1 MFDFGWQEFLVIA
14 FVLVLVV
21 GPKDLPKV
29 LKTVTKYIRNMRQMA
44 SEFHRGIEKMADEAD
59 LKDSF
64 NELKNNNID
73 KTIQSHLDPDNEVTK
88 ALQQAK
94 DSADLANETNK
105 VKETLK
111 KHYPKV
117 ENLVL
122 LKVNAFNLEHLL
134 WEQASN
140 GDMYPHLYSPL
151 DIKNV
156 VDEFELTLDDSGIH
170 ILPEILKEYQFSRPR

>member
-44 SEFHRGIEKMADEAD
+44 SEFHRGIEKMADESD

-111 KHYPKV
+111 TTAEDSLKD
-117 ENLVL
+117 EN
-122 LKVNAFNLEHLL
+122 NLES
-134 WEQASN
+134 QPN
-140 GDMYPHLYSPL
+140 
-151 DIKNV
+151 KN
-156 VDEFELTLDDSGIH
+156 I
-170 ILPEILKEYQFSRPR
+170 EISKNEDNMSSTKL

>member
-44 SEFHRGIEKMADEAD
+44 SEFHRGIENMADEAD

-111 KHYPKV
+111 TTAEDSLKD
-117 ENLVL
+117 EN
-122 LKVNAFNLEHLL
+122 NLES
-134 WEQASN
+134 QPN
-140 GDMYPHLYSPL
+140 
-151 DIKNV
+151 KN
-156 VDEFELTLDDSGIH
+156 I
-170 ILPEILKEYQFSRPR
+170 EISKNEDKMSSTKL

>member
-44 SEFHRGIEKMADEAD
+44 SEFHRGIENMADEAD

-111 KHYPKV
+111 TTAEDSLKD
-117 ENLVL
+117 EN
-122 LKVNAFNLEHLL
+122 NLES
-134 WEQASN
+134 QPN
-140 GDMYPHLYSPL
+140 
-151 DIKNV
+151 KN
-156 VDEFELTLDDSGIH
+156 I
-170 ILPEILKEYQFSRPR
+170 EISKNEDNMTSTKL

>member
-44 SEFHRGIEKMADEAD
+44 SEFHRGIEKMADESD
-59 LKDSF
+59 LKESF

-111 KHYPKV
+111 TTAEDSLKD
-117 ENLVL
+117 EN
-122 LKVNAFNLEHLL
+122 NLESQPNKNI
-134 WEQASN
+134 EISKN
-140 GDMYPHLYSPL
+140 EDDMSSTKL
-151 DIKNV
+151 
-156 VDEFELTLDDSGIH
+156 
-170 ILPEILKEYQFSRPR
+170 

>member
-44 SEFHRGIEKMADEAD
+44 SEFHRGIEKMADESD

-111 KHYPKV
+111 TTAEDSLKDDN
-117 ENLVL
+117 NLGSQPN
-122 LKVNAFNLEHLL
+122 KNIEI
-134 WEQASN
+134 SN
-140 GDMYPHLYSPL
+140 NEDNMSSTKL
-151 DIKNV
+151 
-156 VDEFELTLDDSGIH
+156 
-170 ILPEILKEYQFSRPR
+170 

>member
-1 MFDFGWQEFLVIA
+1 MDSYLKVTKAYSDEEKMMHSWIEWI
-14 FVLVLVV
+14 VLA
-21 GPKDLPKV
+21 DLPIYVVENEFYRKNSK
-29 LKTVTKYIRNMRQMA
+29 LAATSYKTVTKYIRNMRQMA
-44 SEFHRGIEKMADEAD
+44 SEFHRGIENMADEAD

-111 KHYPKV
+111 TTAEDSLKD
-117 ENLVL
+117 EN
-122 LKVNAFNLEHLL
+122 NLES
-134 WEQASN
+134 QPN
-140 GDMYPHLYSPL
+140 
-151 DIKNV
+151 KN
-156 VDEFELTLDDSGIH
+156 I
-170 ILPEILKEYQFSRPR
+170 EISKSEDNMSSTKL

>member
-1 MFDFGWQEFLVIA
+1 MFDFGWQQFLVIA
-14 FVLVLVV
+14 VVLVLVV

-44 SEFHRGIEKMADEAD
+44 SEFHRGIENMADEAD

-111 KHYPKV
+111 TTAEDSLKD
-117 ENLVL
+117 EN
-122 LKVNAFNLEHLL
+122 NLESQPNKNI
-134 WEQASN
+134 EISN
-140 GDMYPHLYSPL
+140 NEDNMSSTKL
-151 DIKNV
+151 
-156 VDEFELTLDDSGIH
+156 
-170 ILPEILKEYQFSRPR
+170 

>member
-44 SEFHRGIEKMADEAD
+44 SEFHRGIENMADEAD

-111 KHYPKV
+111 TTAEDSLKD
-117 ENLVL
+117 EN
-122 LKVNAFNLEHLL
+122 NLESQPNKNI
-134 WEQASN
+134 EISKN
-140 GDMYPHLYSPL
+140 DDNMSPTKL
-151 DIKNV
+151 
-156 VDEFELTLDDSGIH
+156 
-170 ILPEILKEYQFSRPR
+170 

>member
-44 SEFHRGIEKMADEAD
+44 SEFHRGIENMADEAD

-64 NELKNNNID
+64 DELKNNNID

-111 KHYPKV
+111 TTAEDSLKD
-117 ENLVL
+117 EN
-122 LKVNAFNLEHLL
+122 NLES
-134 WEQASN
+134 QSN
-140 GDMYPHLYSPL
+140 
-151 DIKNV
+151 KN
-156 VDEFELTLDDSGIH
+156 I
-170 ILPEILKEYQFSRPR
+170 EISNNEDNMSSTKL

>member
-44 SEFHRGIEKMADEAD
+44 SEFHRGIENMADEAD

-94 DSADLANETNK
+94 ESADLANETNK

-111 KHYPKV
+111 TTAEDSLKD
-117 ENLVL
+117 EN
-122 LKVNAFNLEHLL
+122 NLESQPNKKI
-134 WEQASN
+134 EIS
-140 GDMYPHLYSPL
+140 
-151 DIKNV
+151 KNE
-156 VDEFELTLDDSGIH
+156 DNMSTTKL
-170 ILPEILKEYQFSRPR
+170 

>member
-44 SEFHRGIEKMADEAD
+44 SEFHRGIEKMADETD

-73 KTIQSHLDPDNEVTK
+73 KIIIVT
-88 ALQQAK
+88 ALHYGN
-94 DSADLANETNK
+94 SDLPNK
-105 VKETLK
+105 
-111 KHYPKV
+111 
-117 ENLVL
+117 
-122 LKVNAFNLEHLL
+122 
-134 WEQASN
+134 
-140 GDMYPHLYSPL
+140 LYR
-151 DIKNV
+151 NR
-156 VDEFELTLDDSGIH
+156 
-170 ILPEILKEYQFSRPR
+170 EI

>member
-44 SEFHRGIEKMADEAD
+44 SEFHRGIENMADEAD

-94 DSADLANETNK
+94 DSADLANETN
-105 VKETLK
+105 
-111 KHYPKV
+111 
-117 ENLVL
+117 
-122 LKVNAFNLEHLL
+122 
-134 WEQASN
+134 
-140 GDMYPHLYSPL
+140 
-151 DIKNV
+151 
-156 VDEFELTLDDSGIH
+156 
-170 ILPEILKEYQFSRPR
+170 

>member
-44 SEFHRGIEKMADEAD
+44 SEFHRGIENMADEAD

-111 KHYPKV
+111 TTA
-117 ENLVL
+117 EDS
-122 LKVNAFNLEHLL
+122 LKDDNNLESQPNKNI
-134 WEQASN
+134 EISN
-140 GDMYPHLYSPL
+140 NED
-151 DIKNV
+151 NV
-156 VDEFELTLDDSGIH
+156 SSTKL
-170 ILPEILKEYQFSRPR
+170 

>member
-44 SEFHRGIEKMADEAD
+44 SEFHRGIEKMADESD

-111 KHYPKV
+111 TTAEDSLKD
-117 ENLVL
+117 EN
-122 LKVNAFNLEHLL
+122 NLES
-134 WEQASN
+134 QPNKNIKISN
-140 GDMYPHLYSPL
+140 NED
-151 DIKNV
+151 
-156 VDEFELTLDDSGIH
+156 TLSSTK
-170 ILPEILKEYQFSRPR
+170 L

>member
-44 SEFHRGIEKMADEAD
+44 SEFHRGIENMADEAD

-111 KHYPKV
+111 TTAEDSLKD
-117 ENLVL
+117 EN
-122 LKVNAFNLEHLL
+122 NLESQLNKNI
-134 WEQASN
+134 EISKNEDNMSSN
-140 GDMYPHLYSPL
+140 KL
-151 DIKNV
+151 
-156 VDEFELTLDDSGIH
+156 
-170 ILPEILKEYQFSRPR
+170 

>member
-44 SEFHRGIEKMADEAD
+44 SEFHRGIEKMADESD

-111 KHYPKV
+111 TTA
-117 ENLVL
+117 EDS
-122 LKVNAFNLEHLL
+122 LKDDNNLESHPNKNI
-134 WEQASN
+134 EISN
-140 GDMYPHLYSPL
+140 NEDNMSSTKL
-151 DIKNV
+151 
-156 VDEFELTLDDSGIH
+156 
-170 ILPEILKEYQFSRPR
+170 

>member
-44 SEFHRGIEKMADEAD
+44 SEFHRGIEKMADESD
-59 LKDSF
+59 LKESF

-111 KHYPKV
+111 TTAEDSLKD
-117 ENLVL
+117 EN
-122 LKVNAFNLEHLL
+122 NLES
-134 WEQASN
+134 QPN
-140 GDMYPHLYSPL
+140 
-151 DIKNV
+151 KN
-156 VDEFELTLDDSGIH
+156 I
-170 ILPEILKEYQFSRPR
+170 EISKNEDNMSSTKL

>member
-44 SEFHRGIEKMADEAD
+44 SEFHRGIENMADEAD

-111 KHYPKV
+111 TTAEDSLKD
-117 ENLVL
+117 EN
-122 LKVNAFNLEHLL
+122 NLES
-134 WEQASN
+134 QPN
-140 GDMYPHLYSPL
+140 
-151 DIKNV
+151 KN
-156 VDEFELTLDDSGIH
+156 I
-170 ILPEILKEYQFSRPR
+170 EISDNEDNMSSTKL

>member
-1 MFDFGWQEFLVIA
+1 
-14 FVLVLVV
+14 
-21 GPKDLPKV
+21 
-29 LKTVTKYIRNMRQMA
+29 
-44 SEFHRGIEKMADEAD
+44 MADEAD

-111 KHYPKV
+111 TTAEDSLKD
-117 ENLVL
+117 EN
-122 LKVNAFNLEHLL
+122 NLES
-134 WEQASN
+134 QPN
-140 GDMYPHLYSPL
+140 
-151 DIKNV
+151 KN
-156 VDEFELTLDDSGIH
+156 I
-170 ILPEILKEYQFSRPR
+170 EISKNEDNMSSTKL

>member
-44 SEFHRGIEKMADEAD
+44 SEFHRGIENMADEAD
-59 LKDSF
+59 LKESF

-111 KHYPKV
+111 TTAVDSLKD
-117 ENLVL
+117 EN
-122 LKVNAFNLEHLL
+122 NLESQPNKNI
-134 WEQASN
+134 EISN
-140 GDMYPHLYSPL
+140 NEDNMSSTKL
-151 DIKNV
+151 
-156 VDEFELTLDDSGIH
+156 
-170 ILPEILKEYQFSRPR
+170 

>member
-44 SEFHRGIEKMADEAD
+44 SEFHRGIEKMADESD

-111 KHYPKV
+111 TTAEDSLKD
-117 ENLVL
+117 EN
-122 LKVNAFNLEHLL
+122 NLES
-134 WEQASN
+134 QPN
-140 GDMYPHLYSPL
+140 
-151 DIKNV
+151 KN
-156 VDEFELTLDDSGIH
+156 I
-170 ILPEILKEYQFSRPR
+170 EISKSEDNMSSTKL

>member
-21 GPKDLPKV
+21 GPRDLPKV

-44 SEFHRGIEKMADEAD
+44 SEFHRGIENMADEAD

-111 KHYPKV
+111 TTAEDSLKD
-117 ENLVL
+117 EN
-122 LKVNAFNLEHLL
+122 NLES
-134 WEQASN
+134 QPN
-140 GDMYPHLYSPL
+140 
-151 DIKNV
+151 KN
-156 VDEFELTLDDSGIH
+156 I
-170 ILPEILKEYQFSRPR
+170 EISKNEDNMSSTKL

>member
-44 SEFHRGIEKMADEAD
+44 SEFHRGIENMADEAD

-111 KHYPKV
+111 TTAEDSLKD
-117 ENLVL
+117 EN
-122 LKVNAFNLEHLL
+122 NLESQPNKKI
-134 WEQASN
+134 EISKN
-140 GDMYPHLYSPL
+140 EDNMSPTKL
-151 DIKNV
+151 
-156 VDEFELTLDDSGIH
+156 
-170 ILPEILKEYQFSRPR
+170 

>member
-44 SEFHRGIEKMADEAD
+44 SEFHRGIENMADEAD

-111 KHYPKV
+111 TTAEESLKD
-117 ENLVL
+117 EN
-122 LKVNAFNLEHLL
+122 NLES
-134 WEQASN
+134 QPNKNIKISN
-140 GDMYPHLYSPL
+140 NEDNMSSTKL
-151 DIKNV
+151 
-156 VDEFELTLDDSGIH
+156 
-170 ILPEILKEYQFSRPR
+170 

>member
-44 SEFHRGIEKMADEAD
+44 SEFHRGIENMADEAD

-111 KHYPKV
+111 TTAEDSLKD
-117 ENLVL
+117 EN
-122 LKVNAFNLEHLL
+122 NLET
-134 WEQASN
+134 QPN
-140 GDMYPHLYSPL
+140 
-151 DIKNV
+151 KN
-156 VDEFELTLDDSGIH
+156 I
-170 ILPEILKEYQFSRPR
+170 EISKNEDNMSSTKL